1 MPPNVLGLERPMRD
15 TETSPIQ
22 SMRRCTELMV
32 IADPCRARD
41 GRPLRGYAESD
52 KEAERGTRQIRF
64 PSTTEPSIMVTAPE
78 IQSSCGLGN
87 RLLGKA
93 RERKH
98 PHHEHHGK
106 MSLHESHLD

>member
-1 MPPNVLGLERPMRD
+1 MRD

-64 PSTTEPSIMVTAPE
+64 PPTTEPSIMVTAPE
-78 IQSSCGLGN
+78 IHSSYGLGKG
-87 RLLGKA
+87 LLCNA
-93 RERKH
+93 RERKG
-98 PHHEHHGK
+98 PQHEHHKK
-106 MSLHESHLD
+106 MSLHDSCLRSSAR